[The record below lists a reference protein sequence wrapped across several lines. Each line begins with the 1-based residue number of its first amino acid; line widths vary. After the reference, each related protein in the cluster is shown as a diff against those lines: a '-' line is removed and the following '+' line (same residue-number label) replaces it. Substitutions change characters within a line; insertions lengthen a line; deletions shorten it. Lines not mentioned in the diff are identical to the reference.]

1 MQKTTVSSV
10 RNVGFSVKKRQFLKS
25 IRVFVCIK
33 FVYYADCQSLLRN
46 DKNKHFLSPT
56 GDASANIDCMSG

>member
-46 DKNKHFLSPT
+46 DKNKRFLSPT
-56 GDASANIDCMSG
+56 GNASAIIGCMSG

>member
-1 MQKTTVSSV
+1 MQKTTVSSA

-46 DKNKHFLSPT
+46 DKNKRFLSPT
-56 GDASANIDCMSG
+56 GNASANIVCMSG